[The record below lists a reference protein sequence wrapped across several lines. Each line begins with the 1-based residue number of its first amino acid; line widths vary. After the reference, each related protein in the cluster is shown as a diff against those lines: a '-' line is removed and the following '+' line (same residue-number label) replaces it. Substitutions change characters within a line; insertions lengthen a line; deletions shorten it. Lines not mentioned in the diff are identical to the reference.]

1 LWNKNGINN
10 WVRILIDS
18 PLYLHP
24 VFKESGDKGEGYRM
38 SKKGRKVPR
47 GILYMLM
54 LSAIQRNP
62 IIKEI
67 YEERTSKGMNKMQL
81 PGSYIFI

>member
-1 LWNKNGINN
+1 
-10 WVRILIDS
+10 
-18 PLYLHP
+18 
-24 VFKESGDKGEGYRM
+24 M